1 MKKVDSIESL
11 NPHFQKAVLTN
22 RIKMDLW
29 DKADRLGIEFRV
41 KYLEEQDTIDI
52 LFRTKKHLQY
62 SNDLS
67 KKNHDNFTEFAQ
79 LIVKEKYRKTV
90 QFSYPNKKR

>member
-67 KKNHDNFTEFAQ
+67 KKTMIILLN
-79 LIVKEKYRKTV
+79 
-90 QFSYPNKKR
+90 SPNLS